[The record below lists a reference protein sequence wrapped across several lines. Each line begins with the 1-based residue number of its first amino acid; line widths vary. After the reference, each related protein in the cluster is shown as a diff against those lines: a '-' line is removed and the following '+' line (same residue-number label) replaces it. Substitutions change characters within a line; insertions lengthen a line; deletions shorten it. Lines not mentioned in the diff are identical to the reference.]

1 MSGEPKPM
9 GSDEDRASLI
19 RAEVRSIL
27 ASEAFRNS
35 KRAGDFV
42 ELVVEH
48 ALAGRLDSLRERM
61 LGVEMFGRP
70 VDYDTANDAV
80 VRVKAT
86 EVRRRLAQYYGELK
100 TTPAVRIELPPGSY
114 VPRFNFDE
122 AGAGAGAAAA
132 DSAATEAGAALA
144 GSADQAPLGISKA
157 RTALWIGIGALAAI
171 LVVTGLVLSRS
182 PTGGRRIH
190 SIAVLPLVN
199 YSGDQAQDYF
209 ADGMT
214 ESLIT
219 ELGQIASLRVI
230 SRTSSMTYKGTH
242 EKIPQIARELS
253 VDAVVEGSVE
263 HEGSRVRITTQ
274 LIAANGDQHLW
285 AHSYDREMTDTLALQ
300 SEVATAIAQQIR
312 AELTPTEEAHL
323 SRTRRVDPEAI
334 DLYMRGIQQFNGVVP
349 QDAVDYFQKAVN
361 KDPEFAAAHA
371 SLAEAYGWA
380 GEAGHMPYAEAFGK
394 QRAEALKA
402 LELDNSLAEP
412 HLQLGLAALDQ
423 SWDFATAKNEL
434 QRALAAGP
442 NATRVHHG
450 QAIYLIRTGHVQE
463 AVAEAN
469 TALELDPLSS
479 LAYVD
484 LAFIQYFARQYD
496 AALDDLDH
504 AAQLPHTP
512 HEFDFPLGDILTEKG
527 RYVEAAQKFK
537 DLGWPHAIGHLGN
550 IYARQGR
557 VADARA
563 IIEQMKQEVQRS
575 GIGRYEIGL
584 IYAGLGDKDEAFEW
598 LQTALK
604 TRDKGMLYLRI
615 DPCVDPL
622 RSDARFQ
629 QLISAVG
636 FPQ

>member
-48 ALAGRLDSLRERM
+48 ALAGRLESLRERM
-61 LGVEMFGRP
+61 LGVEMFRRP

-114 VPRFNFDE
+114 VPRFNFEE
-122 AGAGAGAAAA
+122 AGATADWAVMEPAGR
-132 DSAATEAGAALA
+132 SPTP
-144 GSADQAPLGISKA
+144 SADRARSGLSKL
-157 RTALWIGIGALAAI
+157 RVALWIGIGALAVI
-171 LVVTGLVLSRS
+171 LVVTGLLLSRRS
-182 PTGGRRIH
+182 AGRGIH

-242 EKIPQIARELS
+242 KTIPQIARELS

-263 HEGSRVRITTQ
+263 HEGNRVRITTQ
-274 LIAANGDQHLW
+274 LIAADGDQHLW
-285 AHSYDREMTDTLALQ
+285 AHSYDRDMTDTLALQ
-300 SEVATAIAQQIR
+300 SEVARAIAQQIR
-312 AELTPTEEAHL
+312 VELTPTEEAHL
-323 SRTRRVDPEAI
+323 SRTRRVAPEAI
-334 DLYMRGIQQFNGVVP
+334 DLYMRGMQQFNGVVP
-349 QDAVDYFQKAVN
+349 QDAIDYFQKAVN
-361 KDPEFAAAHA
+361 KDPEFAAARA
-371 SLAEAYGWA
+371 ALAEAYGWA

-394 QRAEALKA
+394 QREEALKA
-402 LELDNSLAEP
+402 LELDDSLPEP

-434 QRALAAGP
+434 QRALAVGP
-442 NATRVHHG
+442 NSTRAHRGYAV
-450 QAIYLIRTGHVQE
+450 YLIRIGHAQE

-484 LAFIQYFARQYD
+484 LAFIHYFARQYD
-496 AALDDLDH
+496 AALDDLER

-512 HEFDFPLGDILTEKG
+512 QEFNFPLGDIDTEKG
-527 RYVEAAQKFK
+527 LYLEAEQKFK
-537 DLGWPHAIGHLGN
+537 ELGGPHALGHLGN

-557 VADARA
+557 LPEAAATV
-563 IIEQMKQEVQRS
+563 EQMKQEVQRS
-575 GIGRYEIGL
+575 GIGRYEIAL
-584 IYAGLGDKDEAFEW
+584 IYAGLGDKDKSFEW
-598 LQTALK
+598 LETALK

>member
-19 RAEVRSIL
+19 RAEVRNIL

-48 ALAGRLDSLRERM
+48 ALAGRLESLRERM

-100 TTPAVRIELPPGSY
+100 ATPVVRIELPPGSY
-114 VPRFNFDE
+114 VPRFNFE
-122 AGAGAGAAAA
+122 VPGAAA
-132 DSAATEAGAALA
+132 DSAVMEPAG
-144 GSADQAPLGISKA
+144 GSPTPSADRARSGLSKL
-157 RTALWIGIGALAAI
+157 RVALWIGIGALAAI
-171 LVVTGLVLSRS
+171 LVVTGLVLSRR
-182 PTGGRRIH
+182 PAGGRGIH

-199 YSGDQAQDYF
+199 YSGDQAQEYF

-242 EKIPQIARELS
+242 KTIPQIARELS

-263 HEGSRVRITTQ
+263 HEGNRVRITTQ

-285 AHSYDREMTDTLALQ
+285 AHSYDRDMTDTLALQ
-300 SEVATAIAQQIR
+300 SEVARAIAQQIR
-312 AELTPTEEAHL
+312 AELTPMEEAHL

-334 DLYMRGIQQFNGVVP
+334 DLYMRGMQQFNGVVP
-349 QDAVDYFQKAVN
+349 QDAIDYFQKAVN
-361 KDPEFAAAHA
+361 KDPEFAGAHA
-371 SLAEAYGWA
+371 ALAKAYGWA
-380 GEAGHMPYAEAFGK
+380 GEAGHMPYAEAFGR
-394 QRAEALKA
+394 QREEALKA
-402 LELDNSLAEP
+402 VELDDSLPEP
-412 HLQLGLAALDQ
+412 HLELALAALDQ

-442 NATRVHHG
+442 NSTRVHRG
-450 QAIYLIRTGHVQE
+450 YAVYLIRIGHAQE

-484 LAFIQYFARQYD
+484 LAFIHYFARQYD
-496 AALDDLDH
+496 AALDDLQH
-504 AAQLPHTP
+504 AAQLPHTSQ
-512 HEFDFPLGDILTEKG
+512 EFNFPLGDIDTEKG
-527 RYVEAAQKFK
+527 RYLEAAQKFK
-537 DLGWPHAIGHLGN
+537 ELGGPHALGHLGN

-557 VADARA
+557 VAEATA

-575 GIGRYEIGL
+575 GIGRYEIAL
-584 IYAGLGDKDEAFEW
+584 IYAGRGDKDRAFEW

-622 RSDARFQ
+622 RSDGRFQ